1 MAKPVALASLLFFA
15 IVLGTGTTS
24 WAERSAEADL
34 AYERGAR
41 ELRLGNFDAAETQLD
56 RAAELA
62 PDDPEVLTLLAQTK
76 LALGQPDE
84 ALALLDRVK
93 AIDPDHP
100 QISLISGM
108 AHYRGGEWKQAIAG
122 LEQAIAN
129 DPSNAQAHL
138 LLGIALQETND
149 IPGARA
155 QLEEALRLD
164 PGLENDVEYRLGVL
178 ALADQNEAEARQ
190 FFERVGSR
198 DPSSPLAR
206 SSEIFLRS
214 LDADDARYNLY
225 TKLGFGYDSNVNLG
239 PDDTTINVDEE
250 DDAFGFLEIAG
261 DAELFDNENATL
273 RVGGTGFMS
282 FYTDQSDF
290 DLEAIRGWV
299 QGTAKTSDITRLDLL
314 YSYDHVWLGYDNFR
328 GMHTIEP
335 ALRIRTAPN
344 LLTRIFYRW
353 QDRDYTMTPILP
365 SLDRSGHVTKYAID
379 QFLFLQNPFGEGPGL
394 VRLGYRWREDGAV
407 GKDYDSSGSEL
418 LLSTGLSLPWLL
430 YLTADF
436 RYEWRD
442 YSAAVN
448 SLDPFFFNQAASPV
462 GPRDDEIFY
471 GRLALEKPVT
481 DRVVL
486 GASYRYLNRDSNI
499 PLYDYDRHIVDLA
512 ATVTWY

>member
-1 MAKPVALASLLFFA
+1 MRKPAALASLLFFA
-15 IVLGTGTTS
+15 IVLGVGTMG

-41 ELRLGNFDAAETQLD
+41 DLRLGNFDAAETQLD
-56 RAAELA
+56 EAALLA
-62 PDDPEVLTLLAQTK
+62 PDDPEVLTLLAQAK
-76 LALGQPDE
+76 LAVGRPDE

-108 AHYRGGEWKQAIAG
+108 AHYRGGEWKEAIAG
-122 LEQAIAN
+122 LEQAIAD
-129 DPSNAQAHL
+129 DPTNAQAHL

-164 PGLENDVEYRLGVL
+164 PSLENDVEYRLGVL
-178 ALADQNEAEARQ
+178 ALADQDEDEARQ

-206 SSEIFLRS
+206 SAEIFLRS
-214 LDADDARYNLY
+214 LDADDARYDLY

-239 PDDTTINVDEE
+239 PDDTTFSIDDE
-250 DDAFGFLEIAG
+250 DAAFGFLEIAG

-282 FYTDQSDF
+282 FYTDQTDF
-290 DLEAIRGWV
+290 DLQAIRGWA
-299 QGTAKTSDITRLDLL
+299 QGTAKTSDITRVDLL
-314 YSYDHVWLGYDNFR
+314 YSYDYVWLGYDNFR
-328 GMHTIEP
+328 GMHTLEP
-335 ALRIRTAPN
+335 AFRIRIAPN
-344 LLTRIFYRW
+344 LLTRVFYRW
-353 QDRDYTMTPILP
+353 QDRDYAGSPIIK
-365 SLDRSGHVTKYAID
+365 SLDRSGQIDKYAID
-379 QFLFLQNPFGEGPGL
+379 QYLFLQNPLGEGPGL
-394 VRLGYRWREDGAV
+394 VRLGYRFRKSRAKGE
-407 GKDYDSSGSEL
+407 DYDSEGNEVL
-418 LLSTGLSLPWLL
+418 FTTGLSMPWQV
-430 YLTADF
+430 YLTFDF

-442 YSAAVN
+442 YSSVN
-448 SLDPFFFNQAASPV
+448 ALDPFFFGLSA
-462 GPRDDEIFY
+462 GPPKARDDEILFT
-471 GRLALEKPVT
+471 RLSLEKPVT

-499 PLYDYDRHIVDLA
+499 PIYDYDRHIVDLA
-512 ATVTWY
+512 ATLTWY